1 MHRTVSRRKVVGS
14 GLAATFAAGAA
25 IPLIADTGAT
35 SSARRALRQATP
47 AEVTGPYELPPLPYD
62 VAALEPAIDAQTM
75 EIHHGKH
82 HQAYV
87 DNLNK
92 AVADLPDIAGMPAEE
107 LIQQLGLVPEDKRTA
122 VRNNAGGHVNHT
134 MFWESMTPGGGEPAG
149 ALAEA
154 IAATFGDLAALQE
167 AVNTAGLGRFG
178 SGWAWVIVDPAGAL
192 EVTSTPNQDNP
203 LMTDLVDVPGTPILG
218 VDVWE
223 HAYYLAYQN
232 RRADYLAAWWSVV
245 NWEAVGLRYEQ
256 AVGQ

>member
-1 MHRTVSRRKVVGS
+1 MYRMISRRTVLGS
-14 GLAATFAAGAA
+14 GAAASLATVAAIPMIAGAA
-25 IPLIADTGAT
+25 TPGRQIAP
-35 SSARRALRQATP
+35 RQSTP
-47 AEVTGPYELPPLPYD
+47 TEVTGLHELPPLPYD

-92 AVADLPDIAGMPAEE
+92 AVADLPDIAGMPVEE
-107 LIQQLGLVPEDKRTA
+107 LVQQLDLVPEDKRTA
-122 VRNNAGGHVNHT
+122 VRNNAGGHLNHT
-134 MFWESMTPGGGEPAG
+134 LFWESMTPGGGEPAG
-149 ALAEA
+149 VLADA

-178 SGWAWVIVDPAGAL
+178 SGWAWLIVNPADEL
-192 EVTSTPNQDNP
+192 EVTSTPNQDTP
-203 LMTDLVDVPGTPILG
+203 LMTDLVEVPGTPILG

-245 NWEAVGLRYEQ
+245 NWETVGLRYER
-256 AVGQ
+256 ALGQ